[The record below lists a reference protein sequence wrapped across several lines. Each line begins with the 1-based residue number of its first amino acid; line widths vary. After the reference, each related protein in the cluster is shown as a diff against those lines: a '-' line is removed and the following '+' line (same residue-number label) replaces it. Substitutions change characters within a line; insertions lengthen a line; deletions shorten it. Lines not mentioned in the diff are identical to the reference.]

1 MQYLRIEPHYW
12 LLRLTCCLLL
22 LGNPCLLKAFALDSK
37 MLQQKLST
45 ETRVNSAD
53 KNDAADLLR
62 FYKARNFQPVWFLY
76 EKTSPLLETVLEFI
90 ENVDKEGL
98 DSRDYQLAKLLLLKE
113 QAEEHVSSEAL
124 ALELQTTQSILILA
138 KDLARGRLTASS
150 ADPDWH
156 IPQPTF
162 DAVDFLRTALQSDLI
177 QALNDL
183 IPQHASYQQLK
194 QTLIRY
200 RQISNNVDWVKIPD
214 MSSLRPNTT
223 DQVVALLRQ
232 RIAQA
237 YAVEGNEAYNVAPS
251 DSLVYDEGLVNAIKA
266 FQIQHSLNADGV
278 VGKNTLKALNLP
290 LEWRIRQLRMS
301 MERLRWLPRNLGNR
315 HILVNLAG
323 FRLTAVE
330 QDKSPFNMRI
340 IVGMGYRSTPSFK
353 SAMSHM
359 VVNPYWTVPAKIAQK
374 DLLPKQQKD
383 PAFFTASN
391 FKVYAG
397 YDRGAEP
404 IDPASVDWHSL
415 KNFPFLLRQQPG
427 KNNALGRVK
436 FMFPNS
442 FDIYLHD
449 TPSRTLFQKDIRTF
463 SSGCIR
469 LEKPL
474 ELATFVLGREELSEN
489 FMTKLEEDKTA
500 TIHLPKQLPIYLVY
514 ITAWVDEQQ
523 SVHFSPD
530 IYDRDMRALRY
541 AGW

>member
-1 MQYLRIEPHYW
+1 M
-12 LLRLTCCLLL
+12 
-22 LGNPCLLKAFALDSK
+22 KAFALDSK

-45 ETRVNSAD
+45 ETHVNSVD
-53 KNDAADLLR
+53 KNDATDLLR

-76 EKTSPLLETVLEFI
+76 EKASPQLESILEFI
-90 ENVDKEGL
+90 GNIDNEGL
-98 DSRDYQLAKLLLLKE
+98 DSRDYQLPKLLLLKE
-113 QAEEHVSSEAL
+113 QVEHASSEAL
-124 ALELQTTQSILILA
+124 TLELQTTQSILILA
-138 KDLARGRLTASS
+138 KDLARGRLIASD

-156 IPQPTF
+156 IPQPAF
-162 DAVDFLRTALQSDLI
+162 DAVGFLQKALQSDLI
-177 QALNDL
+177 SALNAL
-183 IPQHASYQQLK
+183 IPQHPSYQRFK
-194 QTLIRY
+194 QTLIHY
-200 RQISNNVDWVKIPD
+200 RQISNNVDWVKIPNIPP
-214 MSSLRPNTT
+214 LRPNAT

-232 RIAQA
+232 RIAQM
-237 YAVEGNEAYNVAPS
+237 YAVDGNEAYNVESS
-251 DSLVYDEGLVNAIKA
+251 DSLVYDEGLVNAIRA

-278 VGKNTLKALNLP
+278 IGKNTLKALNLS

-330 QDKSPFNMRI
+330 QDKSLLDMRI

-383 PAFFTASN
+383 PTFFTASH
-391 FKVYAG
+391 FKVYTS
-397 YDRGAEP
+397 YDRNAEP

-415 KNFPFLLRQQPG
+415 RNFPFLLRQQPG

-442 FDIYLHD
+442 FAIYLHD
-449 TPSRTLFQKDIRTF
+449 TPSKSLFQKDIRTF

-469 LEKPL
+469 LEKPF
-474 ELATFVLGREELSEN
+474 ELAAFVLGREELPED
-489 FMTKLEEDKTA
+489 FMTKLEEGKTT

>member
-1 MQYLRIEPHYW
+1 M
-12 LLRLTCCLLL
+12 RLTCCLLL
-22 LGNPCLLKAFALDSK
+22 LGNPCLLKAFVLDSK
-37 MLQQKLST
+37 ILQQKLTT
-45 ETRVNSAD
+45 EIPTSSAN
-53 KNDAADLLR
+53 KNDAIDLLR
-62 FYKARNFQPVWFLY
+62 FYKTRKFQPVWFLQ
-76 EKTSPLLETVLEFI
+76 EETSPVLAIALEFI
-90 ENVDKEGL
+90 ENADTEGL
-98 DSRDYQLAKLLLLKE
+98 HNRDYQLPKLLLLKE
-113 QAEEHVSSEAL
+113 QLEHVFSEEAL
-124 ALELQTTQSILILA
+124 TLELQTTQSILILA
-138 KDLARGRLTASS
+138 RDLARGRLTASS

-156 IPQPTF
+156 IPQPVF
-162 DAVDFLRTALQSDLI
+162 DAVGFLQKALQSGNLE
-177 QALNDL
+177 QAFNNL
-183 IPQHASYQQLK
+183 IPQHANYQQLRR
-194 QTLIRY
+194 TLIRY
-200 RQISNNVDWVKIPD
+200 RKNSNGVDWVKIPNIP
-214 MSSLRPNTT
+214 SLRPNAT

-237 YAVEGNEAYNVAPS
+237 YLVEENEIYNLAPS
-251 DSLVYDEGLVNAIKA
+251 DSLIYDEELVNAIKA

-278 VGKNTLKALNLP
+278 IGNNTLKALNLP

-315 HILVNLAG
+315 YILVNLTS

-330 QDKSPFNMRI
+330 QGKSSLNMRI
-340 IVGMGYRSTPSFK
+340 IVGTGYRSTPTFK

-359 VVNPYWTVPAKIAQK
+359 VVNPDWTVPAKIAQK

-383 PAFFTASN
+383 PTFFAASN
-391 FKVYAG
+391 FKVYTS
-397 YDRGAEP
+397 YDRNAEP
-404 IDPASVDWHSL
+404 IDPSSVDWHSL

-449 TPSRTLFQKDIRTF
+449 TPSKALFQKDIRTF

-489 FMTKLEEDKTA
+489 FMTKLEESKTA

-523 SVHFSPD
+523 IVHFSPD